1 MDSKE
6 LRMPKYMVYCVLMA
20 CLEAFSN
27 GWVIGS
33 SNVPGTVT
41 HACETGMAHLS
52 NKALPDC
59 LPMNTALWGFAVSS
73 FCVGGL
79 IASLFGG
86 AVQERLGRRLT
97 IVVNNAGFIV
107 GSLLCAVS
115 VHQAMFIIGRIL
127 CGLSCGLGS
136 LVVPTY
142 IGEVSTIKGRGTM
155 GSCNQFLVVIGI
167 LLSSVVGLPL
177 AKVPLWRINYAI
189 PAFPAI
195 FQSVMMSTCAESPRW
210 LISRN
215 RIDEARASLQRL
227 RGDSNIEQEFY
238 EIVEGQLG
246 ASAASAMLRGS
257 DEGIKVT
264 DSKDM
269 SLSGAEGEL
278 EKGDAAVDSALRPPM
293 SMWEVMKDPVT
304 RRIGITVFVHHIIQQ
319 LSGMNAVMYYSTNIF
334 LLAFN
339 GSESMA
345 QLMAI
350 ITTIVNFAATIVAV
364 CVIDRFGRR
373 VLLLIAEAG
382 TCIFS
387 VLLVIGY
394 KTNTPGL
401 LIASVFLYVASFAVG
416 IGPIPWLITSEMTP
430 TYAASSVGAASTC
443 INWCMNFLIGQVF
456 PVIFAAIQGWS
467 FLIFAVIC
475 LLAFAFTF
483 LCLPETKGRS
493 LESIVRGYEKY
504 RK

>member
-1 MDSKE
+1 MDSKDVVF
-6 LRMPKYMVYCVLMA
+6 PKYMVYCVVMA
-20 CLEAFSN
+20 CVEAFCN

-41 HACETGMAHLS
+41 HICDNGMAHVAA
-52 NKALPDC
+52 KGLPDC

-86 AVQERLGRRLT
+86 GIQEKYGRRFT
-97 IVVNNAGFIV
+97 IIVNNAGFII
-107 GSLLCAVS
+107 GSLLCSVA

-167 LLSSVVGLPL
+167 LLASCIGLPL

-189 PAFPAI
+189 TAFPAI
-195 FQSVMMSTCAESPRW
+195 FQVFMMPTCAESPRW
-210 LISRN
+210 LVSVN
-215 RIDEARASLQRL
+215 RIDEARVTLQKL
-227 RGDSNIEQEFY
+227 RGDARIDQEFY
-238 EIVEGQLG
+238 EMVQGVQG
-246 ASAASAMLRGS
+246 TVAANAMLRGG
-257 DEGIKVT
+257 DEGLKVT
-264 DSKDM
+264 DDKA
-269 SLSGAEGEL
+269 SGSFDNNQE
-278 EKGDAAVDSALRPPM
+278 EKGDNEQESHEVM
-293 SMWEVMKDPVT
+293 SMLDVMRDPVM
-304 RRIGITVFVHHIIQQ
+304 RRIGFTVFVHHIIQQ
-319 LSGMNAVMYYSTNIF
+319 LSGMNAVMYYSSNIF

-339 GSESMA
+339 GSENMS
-345 QLMAI
+345 QIMAI
-350 ITTIVNFAATIVAV
+350 VTTIVNFVATIFAV

-373 VLLLIAEAG
+373 PLLLIAEAG

-475 LLAFAFTF
+475 ALAFCFTF
-483 LCLPETKGRS
+483 FALPETKGRS
-493 LESIVRGYEKY
+493 LESIVAGYSKY
-504 RK
+504 KK

>member
-1 MDSKE
+1 MVCIYLPRRDFFVYS
-6 LRMPKYMVYCVLMA
+6 LKY
-20 CLEAFSN
+20 N
-27 GWVIGS
+27 R
-33 SNVPGTVT
+33 
-41 HACETGMAHLS
+41 
-52 NKALPDC
+52 
-59 LPMNTALWGFAVSS
+59 GFAVSS

-79 IASLFGG
+79 LAALFGG
-86 AVQERLGRRLT
+86 GIQERYGRRFT
-97 IVVNNAGFIV
+97 IIVNNAGFII
-107 GSLLCAVS
+107 GSLLCAVA

-142 IGEVSTIKGRGTM
+142 IGEVSTTKGRGTM
-155 GSCNQFLVVIGI
+155 GSFNQFLVVIGI
-167 LLSSVVGLPL
+167 LLSSIIGLPL

-195 FQSVMMSTCAESPRW
+195 FQVVMMPTCVESPRW
-210 LISRN
+210 LVSKH
-215 RIDEARASLQRL
+215 RIDDARQALYRL
-227 RGDSNIEQEFY
+227 RSNTNVDQELY
-238 EIVEGQLG
+238 EIVEGQFG
-246 ASAASAMLRGS
+246 ATVAHTMLQDVIN
-257 DEGIKVT
+257 DEAIKVI
-264 DSKDM
+264 DSKNQGLDEEK
-269 SLSGAEGEL
+269 ANEEG
-278 EKGDAAVDSALRPPM
+278 GQRATM
-293 SMWEVMKDPVT
+293 SMLDVMRDPVT
-304 RRIGITVFVHHIIQQ
+304 RRIGFTVFVHHIIQQ

-334 LLAFN
+334 LLAFD
-339 GSESMA
+339 GSENMA
-345 QLMAI
+345 QIMAI
-350 ITTIVNFAATIVAV
+350 VTTIVNFIATIVAV

-373 VLLLIAEAG
+373 PLLLIAEAG

-475 LLAFAFTF
+475 LFAFVFTF
-483 LCLPETKGRS
+483 FCLPETKGRS
-493 LESIVRGYEKY
+493 LENIVKGYEKY
-504 RK
+504 RN

>member
-1 MDSKE
+1 MDSLEAKF
-6 LRMPKYMVYCVLMA
+6 PKYMVYCVFIA
-20 CLEAFSN
+20 CIEAFCN

-33 SNVPGTVT
+33 PNVPGTVT
-41 HACETGMAHLS
+41 HICENGLNRVTSKG
-52 NKALPDC
+52 LPDC

-79 IASLFGG
+79 IAALFGG
-86 AVQERLGRRLT
+86 NIQEKYGRRFT
-97 IVVNNAGFIV
+97 MVINNMGFIV

-167 LLSSVVGLPL
+167 LLSSVIGLPL
-177 AKVPLWRINYAI
+177 ATVPLWRINYAI

-195 FQSVMMSTCAESPRW
+195 IQVLLMPTCVESPRW
-210 LISRN
+210 LVSRS
-215 RIDEARASLQRL
+215 RIEEARQSLQQL
-227 RGDSNIEQEFY
+227 RGTCNIDQEFY

-246 ASAASAMLRGS
+246 TKSANMLLRDGSSEEKVVKASDDLSLPES
-257 DEGIKVT
+257 SEGGV
-264 DSKDM
+264 
-269 SLSGAEGEL
+269 
-278 EKGDAAVDSALRPPM
+278 RPAM
-293 SMWEVMKDPVT
+293 SMLEVIRDPVT
-304 RRIGITVFVHHIIQQ
+304 RRIGFTVLVHHMIQQ
-319 LSGMNAVMYYSTNIF
+319 LSGMNAVMYYSTSIF
-334 LLAFN
+334 KIAFD
-339 GSESMA
+339 EDFA
-345 QLMAI
+345 QIMAI
-350 ITTIVNFAATIVAV
+350 VTTVVNFISTIAAIS
-364 CVIDRFGRR
+364 VIDRFGRR
-373 VLLLIAEAG
+373 PLLLIAEAG

-401 LIASVFLYVASFAVG
+401 LVASVFLYVASFAVG

-430 TYAASSVGAASTC
+430 TAAASSVGAASTC
-443 INWCMNFLIGQVF
+443 INWCMNFLIGQLF
-456 PVIFAAIQGWS
+456 PVIFAAIEGWS

-475 LLAFAFTF
+475 LLAFIFTF
-483 LCLPETKGRS
+483 FTLPETKGRS

-504 RK
+504 RA

>member
-1 MDSKE
+1 
-6 LRMPKYMVYCVLMA
+6 
-20 CLEAFSN
+20 
-27 GWVIGS
+27 
-33 SNVPGTVT
+33 
-41 HACETGMAHLS
+41 
-52 NKALPDC
+52 
-59 LPMNTALWGFAVSS
+59 
-73 FCVGGL
+73 
-79 IASLFGG
+79 
-86 AVQERLGRRLT
+86 
-97 IVVNNAGFIV
+97 VNNAGFII
-107 GSLLCAVS
+107 GSLLCAVA

-155 GSCNQFLVVIGI
+155 GSFNQFLVVIGI
-167 LLSSVVGLPL
+167 LLSSIIGLPL

-195 FQSVMMSTCAESPRW
+195 FQVVMMPTCVESPRW
-210 LISRN
+210 LVSKN
-215 RIDEARASLQRL
+215 RIDDARQALQRL
-227 RGDSNIEQEFY
+227 RSNTKVDYELY
-238 EIVEGQLG
+238 EIVEGQFG
-246 ASAASAMLRGS
+246 AAKAHILLQGLIS
-257 DEGIKVT
+257 DEGVKVIESKNHST
-264 DSKDM
+264 D
-269 SLSGAEGEL
+269 EEN
-278 EKGDAAVDSALRPPM
+278 AVEDGVQHATM
-293 SMWEVMKDPVT
+293 SMLDVMRDPVT
-304 RRIGITVFVHHIIQQ
+304 RRIGFTVFVHHIIQQ

-339 GSESMA
+339 GSENMA
-345 QLMAI
+345 QIMAI
-350 ITTIVNFAATIVAV
+350 VTTVVNFIATIVAV

-373 VLLLIAEAG
+373 PLLLIAEAG

-401 LIASVFLYVASFAVG
+401 LIASVFLYVASFALG

-443 INWCMNFLIGQVF
+443 INWCMNFLIGQIF

-475 LLAFAFTF
+475 LLAFFFTF
-483 LCLPETKGRS
+483 FCLPETKGRS
-493 LESIVRGYEKY
+493 LENIVKGYEKY
-504 RK
+504 RN